1 MSKKI
6 NVIGIGGVARA
17 GKDTMALCIKQIIQE
32 ERPGA
37 RVEIRSFAAPL
48 KQDLQEF
55 IRDKYEIDVFTTKDE
70 EKLIIRPLLV
80 AHGGAKRAQ
89 SQGTYWTGL
98 MDREIEKL
106 ATEGVDYVIVP
117 DVRYC
122 DYEQDEMFWIK
133 KHDGVLIHVT
143 KTLDDGTE
151 QPPANEDERRNDPLV
166 RDHAAV
172 KVVWPS
178 QTFEESKSVAASFKD
193 SYLAN

>member
-1 MSKKI
+1 MSKKV

-17 GKDTMALCIKQIIQE
+17 GKDTLAQCIKEIIQE
-32 ERPGA
+32 EDPSL

-48 KQDLQEF
+48 KKDLAEF
-55 IRDKYEIDVFTTKDE
+55 ILDKYGIDVFTTKDE

-98 MDREIEKL
+98 MDVEIEKL
-106 ATEGVDYVIVP
+106 AEQGVDYVIVP

-122 DYEQDEMFWIK
+122 DYETDEMFWIK
-133 KHDGVLIHVT
+133 KHDGVLFHVE
-143 KTLDDGTE
+143 KINDDGQV

-166 RDHAAV
+166 REHAKV
-172 KVVWPS
+172 KITWPS
-178 QTFEESKSVAASFKD
+178 KSFEACKETARGFKSQYIKE
-193 SYLAN
+193 